1 MYEKNESEMYDYRKT
16 KKKKMMMLFHSPS
29 SFHAQMNSFTVLPEV
44 ENSLKN
50 IYSTLDESL
59 HNGQP

>member
-1 MYEKNESEMYDYRKT
+1 MKVKCMITERQ

-50 IYSTLDESL
+50 IYSTLESL

>member
-1 MYEKNESEMYDYRKT
+1 MKVKCMITERQKR
-16 KKKKMMMLFHSPS
+16 KKMMMLFHSPS

-50 IYSTLDESL
+50 IYI
-59 HNGQP
+59 PP

>member
-1 MYEKNESEMYDYRKT
+1 MKVKCMITERQKR
-16 KKKKMMMLFHSPS
+16 KKMMMLFHSPS

-50 IYSTLDESL
+50 IYSTLESL